1 MLRLDLTLREVKL
14 LDTKCLLVFNEG
26 LGNLNHSLFDL
37 IAFENQ
43 LLQVSVASEAFT
55 DEGRSE
61 WGQTTSAQ
69 V

>member
-1 MLRLDLTLREVKL
+1 MLRLNLTLGEVKL
-14 LDTKCLLVFNEG
+14 LDTERLFVFNER
-26 LGNLNHSLFDL
+26 LGNLDNSLFDL
-37 IAFENQ
+37 VAFENQ

-61 WGQTTSAQ
+61 WGQTTITQ